1 MLNWNYHKTISKLCY
16 LKRGR
21 WNTKQCKKL
30 QWHIQQEY
38 SPEQVANDIADTT
51 VMCCEMLTNFHI
63 IFYLQKMKY
72 LNGKVRK
79 INFLLN
85 FICKHKCKNKGF
97 LLIDN
102 KNIELDDV

>member
-1 MLNWNYHKTISKLCY
+1 
-16 LKRGR
+16 
-21 WNTKQCKKL
+21 
-30 QWHIQQEY
+30 
-38 SPEQVANDIADTT
+38 
-51 VMCCEMLTNFHI
+51 MLTNFHI

-85 FICKHKCKNKGF
+85 FIRKHKCKNKGF

-102 KNIELDDV
+102 KNIELDDVWESNLQEKEKTNLARNFIYSLNNFN

>member
-1 MLNWNYHKTISKLCY
+1 
-16 LKRGR
+16 
-21 WNTKQCKKL
+21 
-30 QWHIQQEY
+30 
-38 SPEQVANDIADTT
+38 
-51 VMCCEMLTNFHI
+51 MLTNFHI

-85 FICKHKCKNKGF
+85 FICKNKCKNKGF

-102 KNIELDDV
+102 KNIELDDVWESNLQEKEKTNLARNFIYSLNNFN

>member
-1 MLNWNYHKTISKLCY
+1 
-16 LKRGR
+16 
-21 WNTKQCKKL
+21 
-30 QWHIQQEY
+30 
-38 SPEQVANDIADTT
+38 
-51 VMCCEMLTNFHI
+51 MLTNFHI
-63 IFYLQKMKY
+63 IFYLHKMKY

-102 KNIELDDV
+102 KNIELDDVWESNLQEKEKTNLARNFIYSLNNFN

>member
-1 MLNWNYHKTISKLCY
+1 
-16 LKRGR
+16 
-21 WNTKQCKKL
+21 
-30 QWHIQQEY
+30 
-38 SPEQVANDIADTT
+38 
-51 VMCCEMLTNFHI
+51 MCCEMLTNFHI

-79 INFLLN
+79 INFFLN

-102 KNIELDDV
+102 KNIELDDVWESNLQEKEKTNLARNFIYSLNNFN

>member
-1 MLNWNYHKTISKLCY
+1 
-16 LKRGR
+16 
-21 WNTKQCKKL
+21 
-30 QWHIQQEY
+30 
-38 SPEQVANDIADTT
+38 
-51 VMCCEMLTNFHI
+51 MLTNFHI

-72 LNGKVRK
+72 LNGNVRK

-102 KNIELDDV
+102 KNIELDDVWESNLQEKEKTNLARNFIYSLNNFN